1 MKDTW
6 DDYFIDKTD
15 VLKNKLGITSKS
27 ELYSREKEITLKKLA
42 YLELFPIEGEFDIN
56 HLKGVHMF
64 LFSDIYPFA
73 GKFRT
78 CSLAKKTQFYD
89 PGMIEDEL
97 RKTLIDLNNEIKEVH
112 DRRKYAYVLANAYYN
127 MMAIHPFREG
137 NGRSTREFLRE
148 FVLDK
153 NKLLTLNVKLDFSK
167 MDKESFLTAVQY
179 RYVYPSLLE
188 DEFYKAIVPMEPEKL
203 K

>member
-15 VLKNKLGITSKS
+15 VLKNKLGIISKA
-27 ELYSREKEITLKKLA
+27 ELYSKEKEITLKKLA

-56 HLKGVHMF
+56 HLKAIHMF

-89 PGMIEDEL
+89 PDMIEDEL
-97 RKTLIDLNNEIKEVH
+97 RKTLIDLNNEIKEVR
-112 DRRKYAYVLANAYYN
+112 DRRKYAYVLAKAYYN
-127 MMAIHPFREG
+127 IMAIHPFRDENEPLG
-137 NGRSTREFLRE
+137 QQKTYLQKYLQNKGFTDFGKSFFL
-148 FVLDK
+148 
-153 NKLLTLNVKLDFSK
+153 N
-167 MDKESFLTAVQY
+167 
-179 RYVYPSLLE
+179 
-188 DEFYKAIVPMEPEKL
+188 EFYNFSIKC
-203 K
+203 